1 MSSTFQNKM
10 YNFEVTPPS
19 KTWEKI
25 AAALDEPELA
35 DGFSSKLY
43 HLEAT
48 PPLAAWEKIKLSL
61 NADQETVVPVK
72 RKLSP
77 LFRYAA
83 AAVLIGLFIFGGIK
97 LLNNGPGKKEVAK
110 EEKATPFKDS
120 LIPSSDESIPPVNNS
135 TVESDEA
142 RDNAALE
149 ASKHIVAKIDLPSV
163 NKLNLI
169 KGDYLS
175 TPADYIDNISNP
187 DDNYLGLHYSETL
200 QPAFAHIE
208 TATKIA
214 DRYITLMTPDGN
226 IIRMSKKWGDLVCCV
241 SGAEQDANCKDQLQK
256 WREKIACS
264 PLVPSSGNFMDI
276 FSLIS
281 SLQNNKD

>member
-1 MSSTFQNKM
+1 M
-10 YNFEVTPPS
+10 YNFEVTPPQ

-25 AAALDEPELA
+25 VAALDEPVLA

-43 HLEAT
+43 NLEAA

-61 NADQETVVPVK
+61 NAEQETVIPIK
-72 RKLSP
+72 RKFSP

-83 AAVLIGLFIFGGIK
+83 AAILIGLFIFGGIK
-97 LLNNGPGKKEVAK
+97 LLDNGSGKKEVAK
-110 EEKATPFKDS
+110 EDKSSPVKDS
-120 LIPSSDESIPPVNNS
+120 LIPTNNESITPVNNS
-135 TVESDEA
+135 TAQSDEA
-142 RDNAALE
+142 RDDAALE
-149 ASKHIVAKIDLPSV
+149 ASKHVVAKIDLPSA
-163 NKLNLI
+163 KRLSLI
-169 KGDYLS
+169 KDDYLS
-175 TPADYIDNISNP
+175 TPAGYIDNISHP
-187 DDNYLGLHYSETL
+187 EDNYLGLHYSETL
-200 QPAFAHIE
+200 QPTFAHIE
-208 TATKIA
+208 TAIKTA

-241 SGAEQDANCKDQLQK
+241 SGEEQDANCKDQLQK

-281 SLQNNKD
+281 SLQDNKD